1 MKTLFLTVALT
12 FSAGVAA
19 NTTAESTDMIGD
31 QSMVVSAPVDMKAV
45 MKEMR
50 LEYKLG
56 ERATSI
62 EDMNQVVTK
71 LESLIDQLKQGEYT
85 PEKQA
90 MYQEGFNKLSASVAL
105 VKAELDAG
113 DLEKAQAALEQ
124 VDELRVEYHKKRNPS
139 IWSKI
144 FGQ

>member
-1 MKTLFLTVALT
+1 MKAIFLTLALT

-19 NTTAESTDMIGD
+19 NTTTESTDMID
-31 QSMVVSAPVDMKAV
+31 EQSMIVNAPVDMKAV

-56 ERATSI
+56 ERATSL

-113 DLEKAQAALEQ
+113 DLEKAQAVLEQ

-144 FGQ
+144 FG

>member
-90 MYQEGFNKLSASVAL
+90 MYQEGFNKLSVSVAQ
-105 VKAELDAG
+105 VKTELDAG

-144 FGQ
+144 FG

>member
-1 MKTLFLTVALT
+1 MRTLFLTLALT

-19 NTTAESTDMIGD
+19 NTTTDSTDVIE
-31 QSMVVSAPVDMKAV
+31 SNPTISSVSVDMKAV
-45 MKEMR
+45 MKKMR

-90 MYQEGFNKLSASVAL
+90 MYQEGFKKLSASVAL
-105 VKAELDAG
+105 VKTELDAG

>member
-1 MKTLFLTVALT
+1 MKTLFLTLSLT

-19 NTTAESTDMIGD
+19 NTTTESTNMIDD
-31 QSMVVSAPVDMKAV
+31 QSTVASTPVDMKAV

-56 ERATSI
+56 ERAVSI
-62 EDMNQVVTK
+62 EEMAKAVSK
-71 LESLIDQLKQGEYT
+71 LDALIKQLKQGEYT

-105 VKAELDAG
+105 VKTELDAG

-144 FGQ
+144 FG

>member
-1 MKTLFLTVALT
+1 MKAIFLTLALT

-19 NTTAESTDMIGD
+19 NTTTESTDMIDD
-31 QSMVVSAPVDMKAV
+31 QSMVVNAPVDMKAV

-56 ERATSI
+56 ERATSL

-113 DLEKAQAALEQ
+113 DLEKAQAVLEQ

-144 FGQ
+144 FG

>member
-1 MKTLFLTVALT
+1 MKTLFLTLALT

-19 NTTAESTDMIGD
+19 NTTTELTHMIGD
-31 QSMVVSAPVDMKAV
+31 QSMVAIAPVDMKSV

-62 EDMNQVVTK
+62 EEMAKAVSK
-71 LESLIDQLKQGEYT
+71 LEALIKQLKQGEYT

-105 VKAELDAG
+105 VKTELDAG

-144 FGQ
+144 FG

>member
-1 MKTLFLTVALT
+1 MRTLFLTVALT

-19 NTTAESTDMIGD
+19 NTTTESTDMIGD
-31 QSMVVSAPVDMKAV
+31 QSMVVSTPVDMKAV

-105 VKAELDAG
+105 VKTELDAG

-144 FGQ
+144 FG

>member
-1 MKTLFLTVALT
+1 MRTLFLTLALT

-19 NTTAESTDMIGD
+19 NTNTDSTDVIE
-31 QSMVVSAPVDMKAV
+31 SNPTISSVSVDMKAV
-45 MKEMR
+45 MKKMR

-105 VKAELDAG
+105 VKTELDAG

-144 FGQ
+144 FG

>member
-1 MKTLFLTVALT
+1 MKTLLLTLSLT

-19 NTTAESTDMIGD
+19 NTTIEPTNMIDD
-31 QSMVVSAPVDMKAV
+31 QSTIASTPVDMKAV

-62 EDMNQVVTK
+62 EEMAKAVSK
-71 LESLIDQLKQGEYT
+71 LEALIKQLKQAEYS

-105 VKAELDAG
+105 VKTELDAG

-124 VDELRVEYHKKRNPS
+124 IDELRVEYHKKRNPS
-139 IWSKI
+139 IWSKL
-144 FGQ
+144 FG

>member
-19 NTTAESTDMIGD
+19 NTTTESTDMIGD
-31 QSMVVSAPVDMKAV
+31 QSIVVSTPVDMKAV

-105 VKAELDAG
+105 VKTELDAD

-144 FGQ
+144 FG

>member
-1 MKTLFLTVALT
+1 MRTLFLTLALT

-19 NTTAESTDMIGD
+19 NTTTDSTDVIE
-31 QSMVVSAPVDMKAV
+31 SNPTISSVSVDMKAV
-45 MKEMR
+45 MKKMR

-105 VKAELDAG
+105 VKTELDAG

-144 FGQ
+144 FG

>member
-1 MKTLFLTVALT
+1 MRTLFLTLALT

-19 NTTAESTDMIGD
+19 NTTTDSTDVIE
-31 QSMVVSAPVDMKAV
+31 SNPTISSVSVDMKAV
-45 MKEMR
+45 MKKMR

-90 MYQEGFNKLSASVAL
+90 MYQEGFKKLSASVAL
-105 VKAELDAG
+105 VKTELDAG

-144 FGQ
+144 FG

>member
-1 MKTLFLTVALT
+1 MRTLFLTLALT

-19 NTTAESTDMIGD
+19 NTTTDSTDVIE
-31 QSMVVSAPVDMKAV
+31 SNPTISSVSVDMKAV

-105 VKAELDAG
+105 VKTELDAG

-144 FGQ
+144 FG